1 MRTLVT
7 GANRGIGLAL
17 CRLLK
22 SKGHEVIAAC
32 RDSSPELDSLGVEV
46 VTGFDQCSPE
56 GISVL
61 ADRVGSASLDVLINC
76 AGVLAR
82 QTLGHIDAEAV
93 QQIRR
98 QFDTNA
104 VGPLLVTQALLPVL
118 KDGSKVAI
126 ITSRMGSMGD
136 NTSGGSYGYRM
147 SKAAVNAA
155 GVSLAHDLKP
165 SGVAVAIIHPG
176 YVRTDMTA
184 GNGLMNAPESAAGI
198 WDRVAGLDLS
208 NTGTFWHIN
217 GEVLPW

>member
-1 MRTLVT
+1 MKTLVT

-17 CRLLK
+17 CQLLK
-22 SKGHEVIAAC
+22 REGHEVIGAC
-32 RDSSPELDSLGVEV
+32 RSSSPELNSLGVEV
-46 VTGFDQCSPE
+46 VTDFDQCSPE
-56 GISVL
+56 KIEVL
-61 ADRVGSASLDVLINC
+61 AERIGAARLDVLVNC

-82 QTLGHIDAEAV
+82 QTLGDIDADA
-93 QQIRR
+93 IRQMQH

-104 VGPLLVTQALLPVL
+104 IGPLLVTQALLPVL
-118 KDGSKVAI
+118 GHGSKVAI
-126 ITSRMGSMGD
+126 VTSRMGSMGD

-184 GNGLMNAPESAAGI
+184 GNGLMDPPESAAGI
-198 WDRVAGLDLS
+198 WERIEALNLS
-208 NTGTFWHIN
+208 NSGTFWHIN